1 MLARVFRREA
11 RRLAVRV
18 RVAGLCSQSEGE
30 DNMLDAF
37 SRTVVDVVEQV
48 GPAVVSITLAQ
59 GPQHQ
64 PAGVGSGFIF
74 SSDGYVIT
82 NDHVVNTGLHVWA
95 GLTDGRKLPA
105 SIVGTDPSTDIAVLR
120 LEAGGLPSVKLGES
134 KHLKVGQMAIAIGNP
149 LGFES
154 TVSTGVISALG
165 RTLRSQSGRLLD
177 NIIQTD
183 VPINPGNSGGPL
195 VDSKGRVIGV
205 NTAIIA
211 GAQGISFSVPIST
224 AEWVVSQIMQHGRVL
239 RGYFGIYGVSRPASR
254 LLQRK
259 LQLEAPTFIEVAGT
273 DPEGPAALGGIQ
285 AGDWIIAFN
294 GKSVASMDDLY
305 REMGNHKPDT
315 EVTVTVI
322 RGAAQVFNARV
333 RLGAEPTRDYSRQQ
347 LMQRRLLPSNYHL
360 GN

>member
-1 MLARVFRREA
+1 
-11 RRLAVRV
+11 
-18 RVAGLCSQSEGE
+18 
-30 DNMLDAF
+30 
-37 SRTVVDVVEQV
+37 
-48 GPAVVSITLAQ
+48 
-59 GPQHQ
+59 
-64 PAGVGSGFIF
+64 
-74 SSDGYVIT
+74 
-82 NDHVVNTGLHVWA
+82 
-95 GLTDGRKLPA
+95 
-105 SIVGTDPSTDIAVLR
+105 
-120 LEAGGLPSVKLGES
+120 
-134 KHLKVGQMAIAIGNP
+134 MAIAIGNP

-195 VDSKGRVIGV
+195 VDTKGHVIGV

-211 GAQGISFSVPIST
+211 GAQGIAFSVPIST
-224 AEWVVSQIMQHGRVL
+224 VEWVVSQIMQHGRVI

-259 LQLEAPTFIEVAGT
+259 LKLEAPTFVEVAGT

-294 GKSVASMDDLY
+294 GKPVASMDELY
-305 REMGNHKPDT
+305 REMGHHKPGT

-322 RGAAQVFNARV
+322 RGASHVFNARV
-333 RLGAEPTRDYSRQQ
+333 KLGAEPLREQPRNQI
-347 LMQRRLLPSNYHL
+347 LQRRLLPSNYHIE
-360 GN
+360 N